1 MEKII
6 NYINGK
12 LVESNSSKFLN
23 VEDPSIGK
31 NFIKLSDSNIDDL
44 SLAVKSAKN
53 SFHIWSSL
61 AIEDRSKYLH
71 DIANYIQDN
80 IDDFADAE
88 SLDTGKPISLAKNLD
103 IPRAISNFRFFAD
116 YAKNFEFNF
125 SLNNDNSTNLI
136 NQYPLGVVG
145 CISPWNLPLYLFSW
159 KIAPALIAGNTVIA
173 KPSEITPLT
182 AYMLSKA
189 CIEVNLPDGV
199 LNIIHGRGSNIGNL
213 IINHPDIKAISFTGG
228 TETGK
233 KIAQETAGTFKKLS
247 LEMGGK
253 NASIIFN
260 DSDYD
265 KMLDTTI
272 RSSFSNQGQI
282 CLCTSRLLIE
292 SSIYEKFKKDLIA
305 RTKNLIIGDPKKRET
320 EFGAISSKQ
329 HFEKIMTYI
338 KMAKQQGGKIIAGG
352 NPILLNGRCKD
363 GYFIEPTI
371 IESLD
376 NDSIINQ
383 DEIFGPVITLQ
394 KFNSEKDAILLAN
407 NSNYGLSATVW
418 SNDDKQANRI
428 ASKIDAGVIWIN
440 CWLVRDLRTPFGGVK
455 QSGLG
460 REGGSYALDFF
471 TETKNICRSLT

>member
-1 MEKII
+1 MEQII

-12 LVESNSSKFLN
+12 LIQSNSNEYLN

-31 NFIKLSDSNIDDL
+31 FFIKVPDSNIKDL

-53 SFHIWSSL
+53 SFHTWSSL
-61 AIEDRSKYLH
+61 SIDDRSKYLH
-71 DIANYIQDN
+71 NIADYIQDN
-80 IDDFADAE
+80 INAFAEAE

-125 SLNNDNSTNLI
+125 SLNSENSSNLI
-136 NQYPLGVVG
+136 NQYPLGVVA

-159 KIAPALIAGNTVIA
+159 KIAPALITGNTVVA
-173 KPSEITPLT
+173 KPSELTPLT

-189 CIEVNLPDGV
+189 CMETDLPNGV
-199 LNIIHGRGSNIGNL
+199 LNIIHGRGSNIGKL
-213 IINHPDIKAISFTGG
+213 LINHPDIKAISFTGG

-260 DSDYD
+260 DCNYD
-265 KMLDTTI
+265 KMIDTTI
-272 RSSFSNQGQI
+272 KSSFSNQGQI

-292 SSIYEKFKKDLIA
+292 SSIYERFKTDLII
-305 RTKNLIIGDPKKRET
+305 RTKNLIIGDPKKNET
-320 EFGAISSKQ
+320 QFGAISSKQ
-329 HFEKIMTYI
+329 HFEKIMAYI
-338 KMAKQQGGKIIAGG
+338 ETAKQKGGKIITGG
-352 NPILLNGRCKD
+352 NPIILNGRCKN

-394 KFNSEKDAILLAN
+394 RFDSEKDAIVLAN
-407 NSNYGLSATVW
+407 NSNYGLSATIW
-418 SNDDKQANRI
+418 SNNDEKANRV

-440 CWLVRDLRTPFGGVK
+440 CWLVRDLRTPFGGIK

-471 TETKNICRSLT
+471 TETKNICRSLN

>member
-1 MEKII
+1 MEQII

-12 LVESNSSKFLN
+12 LIQSNSNEYLN

-31 NFIKLSDSNIDDL
+31 FFIKVPDSNIKDL

-53 SFHIWSSL
+53 SFHTWSSL
-61 AIEDRSKYLH
+61 SIDDRSKYLH
-71 DIANYIQDN
+71 NIADYIQDN
-80 IDDFADAE
+80 INAFAEAE

-125 SLNNDNSTNLI
+125 SLNSENSSNLI
-136 NQYPLGVVG
+136 NQYPLGVVA

-159 KIAPALIAGNTVIA
+159 KIAPALITGNTVVA
-173 KPSEITPLT
+173 KPSELTPLT

-189 CIEVNLPDGV
+189 CMETDLPNGV
-199 LNIIHGRGSNIGNL
+199 LNIIHGRGSNIGKL
-213 IINHPDIKAISFTGG
+213 LINHPDIKAISFTGG

-260 DSDYD
+260 DCNYD
-265 KMLDTTI
+265 KMIDTTI
-272 RSSFSNQGQI
+272 KSSFSNQGQI

-292 SSIYEKFKKDLIA
+292 SSIYERFKTDLTI
-305 RTKNLIIGDPKKRET
+305 RTKNLIIGDPKKSET
-320 EFGAISSKQ
+320 QFGAISSKQ
-329 HFEKIMTYI
+329 HFEKIMAYI
-338 KMAKQQGGKIIAGG
+338 ETAKQQGGKIITGG
-352 NPILLNGRCKD
+352 NPIILNGRCKN

-394 KFNSEKDAILLAN
+394 RFDSEKDAIVLAN
-407 NSNYGLSATVW
+407 NSNYGLSATIW
-418 SNDDKQANRI
+418 SNNDEKANRV

-440 CWLVRDLRTPFGGVK
+440 CWLVRDLRTPFGGIK

-471 TETKNICRSLT
+471 TETKNICRSLN

>member
-61 AIEDRSKYLH
+61 EIEDRSKYLH

-125 SLNNDNSTNLI
+125 SLNNDNNTNLI
-136 NQYPLGVVG
+136 NQYPLGVVA

-329 HFEKIMTYI
+329 HFKKIMTYI

>member
-1 MEKII
+1 MEQII

-12 LVESNSSKFLN
+12 LIQSNSNEYLN

-31 NFIKLSDSNIDDL
+31 FFIKVPDSNIEDL

-53 SFHIWSSL
+53 SFHTWSSL
-61 AIEDRSKYLH
+61 SIEDRSKYLH
-71 DIANYIQDN
+71 NIADYIQDN
-80 IDDFADAE
+80 INAFAEAE

-125 SLNNDNSTNLI
+125 SLNSENSTNLI
-136 NQYPLGVVG
+136 NQYPLGVVA

-159 KIAPALIAGNTVIA
+159 KIAPALITGNTVVA
-173 KPSEITPLT
+173 KPSELTPLT

-189 CIEVNLPDGV
+189 CMETDLPNGV
-199 LNIIHGRGSNIGNL
+199 LNIIHGRGSNIGKL
-213 IINHPDIKAISFTGG
+213 LINHPDIKAISFTGG

-260 DSDYD
+260 DCNYD
-265 KMLDTTI
+265 KMIDTTI
-272 RSSFSNQGQI
+272 KSSFSNQGQI

-292 SSIYEKFKKDLIA
+292 SSIYERFKTDLII
-305 RTKNLIIGDPKKRET
+305 RTKNLIIGDPKKNET
-320 EFGAISSKQ
+320 QFGAISSKQ

-338 KMAKQQGGKIIAGG
+338 KTAKQQGGKIITGG
-352 NPILLNGRCKD
+352 NPILLNGRCKN

-394 KFNSEKDAILLAN
+394 RFDSEKDAIVLAN
-407 NSNYGLSATVW
+407 NSNYGLSATIW
-418 SNDDKQANRI
+418 SNNDEKANRV

-440 CWLVRDLRTPFGGVK
+440 CWLVRDLRTPFGGIK

-471 TETKNICRSLT
+471 TETKNICRSLN

>member
-53 SFHIWSSL
+53 SFNIWSSL